1 MLTTYKRRQLRV
13 RGKVIANN
21 KSQRPRIVVAR
32 SNKNLGLQLISID
45 GKVLAAY
52 STVNFKEPKKISG
65 IEKAKL
71 VGAEFAK
78 LCLKDGIKEVVF
90 DKGAYIYNGR
100 VKAVAESCRAA
111 GLQF

>member
-13 RGKVIANN
+13 RGKIAANN
-21 KSQRPRIVVAR
+21 KSLRPRIVVTR
-32 SNKNLGLQLISID
+32 SNKNLGMQLINLE
-45 GKVLAAY
+45 GQVLQAY
-52 STVNFKEPKKISG
+52 STVNFKETKKISG

-71 VGAEFAK
+71 VGTEFAK
-78 LCLKDGIKEVVF
+78 LCLKDCVKEVVF

-100 VKAVAESCRAA
+100 VKAVAEACRAA